1 MCAIVI
7 HTSCLICALALQATL
22 REMNLE
28 INTPYRETEELVE
41 KMTAT
46 IQERNRQQVIK
57 EL

>member
-1 MCAIVI
+1 
-7 HTSCLICALALQATL
+7 
-22 REMNLE
+22 MNLE